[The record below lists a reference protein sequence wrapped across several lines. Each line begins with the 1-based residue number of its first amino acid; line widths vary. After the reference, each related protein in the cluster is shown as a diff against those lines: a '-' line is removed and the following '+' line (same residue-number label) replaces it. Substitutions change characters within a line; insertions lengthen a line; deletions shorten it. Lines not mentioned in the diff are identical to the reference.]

1 MIECES
7 IPIFI
12 ERERSTTTLKM
23 ANFASMTKH
32 FNLGSGRV
40 LFAQKKGPVYK
51 IKILEMRSDNR
62 YVDFSI
68 VRWASFM
75 RAIDEVQNA
84 IYEIHSNSQLKFR
97 HHIGGG
103 YYVSASADFK
113 CVDIRYE
120 TDYFIYKKY

>member
-1 MIECES
+1 MS
-7 IPIFI
+7 
-12 ERERSTTTLKM
+12 K
-23 ANFASMTKH
+23 FASMTKH

-40 LFAQKKGPVYK
+40 LFAQKKVFIYK
-51 IKILEMRSDNR
+51 IKIFEMGSDNQ

-68 VRWASFM
+68 MRSTSFV

-84 IYEIHSNSQLKFR
+84 IYEIHINSQLKFR

-103 YYVSASADFK
+103 YYISVSADFK

-120 TDYFIYKKY
+120 TDYCVLQISINVS